1 MILWLKAFHLIF
13 MVAWFA
19 GMFYIFRLFVYHAEN
34 RNNPDI
40 TALMKVMAGR
50 LYRVIMTPAMIAT
63 WVFGIGMLVAN
74 PSVLKAPWLWLK
86 LVLVL
91 GFSAYHG
98 YVGTVRRRF
107 EADDVFLSPRECR
120 IRNEI
125 PTLFLI
131 AIILLA
137 VLRPFS

>member
-107 EADDVFLSPRECR
+107 EADD
-120 IRNEI
+120 EI
-125 PTLFLI
+125 GR
-131 AIILLA
+131 AH
-137 VLRPFS
+137 V